1 MASKNTD
8 FRTSGFMKVLLPGIV
23 LQSVLMG
30 GGYATGREII
40 EYGGKFGAIGWVSG
54 VFTFLTFAVIAVLTF
69 ELARIYRIYDYK
81 SILKQ
86 IIGKAWP
93 IYDFLYVILLFLI
106 ISIMASAT
114 GEILQQTIGL
124 NYMVGVV
131 ILIVI
136 VAFLNFFGSAFI
148 AKFETYGTIALY
160 AAYIIFTIMVITA
173 NKDNISAVFAN
184 SDTSFVEGATIP
196 LAMWTG
202 IIYSS
207 YNLSAIPAG
216 LFTLRA
222 QTKRSEAV
230 ISGIIGALL
239 MTVPWFLTYFA
250 VMGYYPDE
258 NIIGASVP
266 WLVMLQSV
274 SDSPIPV
281 LVFGVVAGWTLIE
294 TATGMIHALLERLD
308 HSMEESNKEPLSPK
322 MRGLITA
329 GILIVAILF
338 SKIGII
344 NLISM
349 GYSAIAYGFILVYL
363 LPLLTV
369 GLYKVIKNGKVPK
382 KN

>member
-8 FRTSGFMKVLLPGIV
+8 FRTSGIMKVLLPGIV

-40 EYGGKFGAIGWVSG
+40 EFGGRFGAYGWISG
-54 VFTFLTFAVIAVLTF
+54 LFTFLTFAVIAVLTF
-69 ELARIYRIYDYK
+69 ELSRIYKIYDYK

-131 ILIVI
+131 ILILI
-136 VAFLNFFGSAFI
+136 VAFLNFFGSAII

-160 AAYIIFTIMVITA
+160 TAYIIFTIMVITA
-173 NKDNISAVFAN
+173 NKENISAVFAN
-184 SDTSFVEGATIP
+184 NDTSFVENATIP

-202 IIYSS
+202 IVYSS

-222 QTKRSEAV
+222 QTKRKEAV
-230 ISGIIGALL
+230 LSGIIGALL
-239 MTVPWFLTYFA
+239 MTIPWFLTYFA

-258 NIIGASVP
+258 TVIGASVP

-274 SDSPIPV
+274 SSSPVPV

-329 GILIVAILF
+329 AILVVAILF

-344 NLISM
+344 DLISK
-349 GYSAIAYGFILVYL
+349 GYTAIAYGFILVYL

-369 GLYKVIKNGKVPK
+369 GLYKVLKNGKVPK

>member
-1 MASKNTD
+1 MATSNKE
-8 FRTSGFMKVLLPGIV
+8 FRTSGALKILLPGIV

-40 EYGGKFGAIGWVSG
+40 EYGGKFGAYGWGSG
-54 VFTFLTFAVIAVLTF
+54 LFTFFTFAVIAVLTF

-93 IYDFLYVILLFLI
+93 IYDILYVILLFLI

-131 ILIVI
+131 ILILI

-173 NKDNISAVFAN
+173 NKDNIVTVMATQ
-184 SDTSFVEGATIP
+184 DTSYVENATLP
-196 LAMWTG
+196 MAMLTG
-202 IIYSS
+202 IIYAS
-207 YNLSAIPAG
+207 YNLSAVPAG

-222 QTKRSEAV
+222 QTKRSESI

-239 MTVPWFLTYFA
+239 MTIPWFLTYFA
-250 VMGYYPDE
+250 VMGYYPDDT
-258 NIIGASVP
+258 IIGASVP

-274 SDSPIPV
+274 SDSNIPV

-308 HSMEESNKEPLSPK
+308 HSLEEKNQEPLSPK
-322 MRGLITA
+322 KRGLITA
-329 GILIVAILF
+329 AILIVAMLF

-349 GYSAIAYGFILVYL
+349 GYSALAYGFILFYL
-363 LPLLTV
+363 LPLVTV

-382 KN
+382 KD

>member
-1 MASKNTD
+1 MASKNSD
-8 FRTSGFMKVLLPGIV
+8 FRTSGIMNYLLPGII

-40 EYGGKFGAIGWVSG
+40 EYGGKFGAYGWISG
-54 VFTFLTFAVIAVLTF
+54 FFTFVAFAVIAVLTF

-93 IYDFLYVILLFLI
+93 IYDILYVILLFLI
-106 ISIMASAT
+106 ISVMASAT

-131 ILIVI
+131 ILVLV

-148 AKFETYGTIALY
+148 AKFETIGTIALY
-160 AAYIIFTIMVITA
+160 AAYIVFTIMVITA
-173 NKDNISAVFAN
+173 KKDNIAEVMTTV
-184 SDTSFVEGATIP
+184 DTSFTPDASIG
-196 LAMWTG
+196 LAVWTG
-202 IIYSS
+202 IIYAT
-207 YNLSAIPAG
+207 YNLASIPAG

-222 QTKRSEAV
+222 QTKRKEAV
-230 ISGIIGALL
+230 ISGIIGAVL

-250 VMGYYPDE
+250 VMGFYPDE
-258 NIIGASVP
+258 SILGASVP

-274 SDSPIPV
+274 SGSAVPV

-308 HSMEESNKEPLSPK
+308 QAMEDSHKPALSAK
-322 MRGLITA
+322 MRGIITA
-329 GILIVAILF
+329 AILIMAILF

-349 GYSAIAYGFILVYL
+349 GYSAISYGFMLFYL

-369 GLYKVIKNGKVPK
+369 GLYKVVKNGKVPK
-382 KN
+382 KE